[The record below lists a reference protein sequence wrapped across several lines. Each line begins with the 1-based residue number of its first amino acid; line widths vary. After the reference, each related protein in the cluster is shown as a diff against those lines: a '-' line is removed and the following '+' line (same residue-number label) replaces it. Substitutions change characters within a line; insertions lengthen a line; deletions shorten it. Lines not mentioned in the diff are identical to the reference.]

1 MLNYKMTGNPRRG
14 KFPSKLLWSE
24 NADLK
29 LSASR
34 GVKNDNK
41 KPTEQRENRSSQQRQ
56 RRQQETE
63 KRLQRPQTCTEASTK
78 YHNTPPTK
86 LMKRGN
92 TDCRRFKK
100 MPPIEFATKAKL
112 HFSPALPSLIFYG
125 PPPSFARFCDPCIS
139 S

>member
-1 MLNYKMTGNPRRG
+1 MTGNPRRG
-14 KFPSKLLWSE
+14 KFPLKLLWSE

-29 LSASR
+29 LSASN
-34 GVKNDNK
+34 GVKDDNK
-41 KPTEQRENRSSQQRQ
+41 QLAEQREHRSAQQRQ

-63 KRLQRPQTCTEASTK
+63 RRGYSDHKRVQRPRQ
-78 YHNTPPTK
+78 NTTITLPTK
-86 LMKRGN
+86 PMKRGN

-125 PPPSFARFCDPCIS
+125 PPPSFARFCDPGIS